1 MSEHKPTFWQVIV
14 STLGA
19 AFGVQS
25 SKVYERDSNQRSI
38 APYLAAG
45 LIFTTLFVLTVVGI
59 VKIVLNAA
67 GAA

>member
-1 MSEHKPTFWQVIV
+1 MSEQKPTFWQIVV

-38 APYLAAG
+38 APYLVAG
-45 LIFTTLFVLTVVGI
+45 LIFTILFILTVVGI
-59 VKIVLNAA
+59 VKIVLSAA
-67 GAA
+67 GVS